1 MSGEL
6 IASSAV
12 TQLFYAFEETDG
24 TVSGTAEF
32 KPIRYNE
39 GGNSLAFQ
47 ATRISSEEVRGDRH
61 RTADRRGAFSVQ
73 GELSGQLC
81 AGSLDDFLLAGFHGA
96 SWAPRATITG
106 TTISAA
112 ATDDSFNDSGTG
124 FAFVAG
130 DVVTVSG
137 FSTAGNN
144 GKFRVATATSAK
156 ITVTN
161 LDGSAATS
169 ITDEAATPSVTIAAQ
184 ERLITGTTRRTMAIL
199 ERHTDVEVDYLY
211 RGVEVNTFS
220 LAGVAQ
226 EKWALTFG
234 LLGRSQEELTSIPG
248 GWTFAA
254 ATTSDFMTALDGD
267 MKVAGSDFGFATEYT
282 VSINNGI
289 EQKYA
294 IARPSSIAS
303 SIAPITAE
311 GTLSAYFPDET
322 LYNRFLVDTDTVL
335 MVEAT
340 DGTSG
345 YRVTI
350 PSGKF
355 VEGSKQAVGTDI
367 IVALTYSAGYDST
380 ANSEVVMER
389 Y

>member
-1 MSGEL
+1 M
-6 IASSAV
+6 IASSALTELWYV
-12 TQLFYAFEETDG
+12 FEESNGDIPTSP
-24 TVSGTAEF
+24 VW

-39 GGNSLAFQ
+39 GGNTLTFN

-61 RTADRRGAFSVQ
+61 RTADRRGAFSVE

-96 SWAPRATITG
+96 SWAPRATITAI
-106 TTISAA
+106 TISAA

-137 FSTAGNN
+137 FVTTANN
-144 GKFRVATATSAK
+144 GKFRVVTATTAK

-161 LDGSAATS
+161 LDGTAATG
-169 ITDEAATPSVTIAAQ
+169 IADEAATPSVTIAAQ
-184 ERLITGTTRRTMAIL
+184 DRLVTGTTRRTMAIL
-199 ERHTDVEVDYLY
+199 ERHTDVTIDYIY
-211 RGVEVNTFS
+211 RGVEVNTLS

-234 LLGRSQEELTSIPG
+234 LLGTSQAELAALPAGS
-248 GWTFAA
+248 TFDSV
-254 ATTSDFMTALDGD
+254 TTSDFMTALEGRVL
-267 MKVAGSDFGFATEYT
+267 VAGADFGICTEYT
-282 VSINNGI
+282 ASINNGI

-303 SIAPITAE
+303 SISPIVAD
-311 GTLSAYFPDET
+311 GTMSAYFEDEAF
-322 LYNRFLVDTDTVL
+322 YNRLIDDTDTAL
-335 MVEAT
+335 LLEAT
-340 DGTSG
+340 DGESG
-345 YRVTI
+345 YIITVPTA
-350 PSGKF
+350 KF
-355 VEGSKQAVGTDI
+355 VEGSKQSVGTDV
-367 IVALTYSAGYDST
+367 IVAVTYSAGYET
-380 ANSEVVMER
+380 VSEIIMER

>member
-1 MSGEL
+1 M
-6 IASSAV
+6 IASSALTELWYV
-12 TQLFYAFEETDG
+12 FEESNGDIPASP
-24 TVSGTAEF
+24 VW

-39 GGNSLAFQ
+39 GGNTLTFN

-61 RTADRRGAFSVQ
+61 RTADRRGAFSVE

-96 SWAPRATITG
+96 SWAPRATITAI
-106 TTISAA
+106 TISAA

-137 FSTAGNN
+137 FVTTANN
-144 GKFRVATATSAK
+144 GKFRVVTATTAK

-161 LDGSAATS
+161 LDGTAATG
-169 ITDEAATPSVTIAAQ
+169 IADEAATPSVTIAAQ
-184 ERLITGTTRRTMAIL
+184 DRLVTGTTRRTMAIL
-199 ERHTDVEVDYLY
+199 ERHTDVTIDYIY
-211 RGVEVNTFS
+211 RGVEVNTLS

-234 LLGRSQEELTSIPG
+234 LLGTSQAELAALPAGS
-248 GWTFAA
+248 TFDSV
-254 ATTSDFMTALDGD
+254 TTSDFMTALEGRVL
-267 MKVAGSDFGFATEYT
+267 VAGADFGICTEYT
-282 VSINNGI
+282 ASINNGI

-303 SIAPITAE
+303 SISPIVAD
-311 GTLSAYFPDET
+311 GTMSAYFEDEAF
-322 LYNRFLVDTDTVL
+322 YNRLIDDTDTAL
-335 MVEAT
+335 LLEAT
-340 DGTSG
+340 DGESG
-345 YRVTI
+345 YIITVPTA
-350 PSGKF
+350 KF
-355 VEGSKQAVGTDI
+355 VEGSKQSVGTDV
-367 IVALTYSAGYDST
+367 IVAVTYSAGYET
-380 ANSEVVMER
+380 VSEIIMER